1 LVRILVSKSND
12 VGSSPAA
19 LALINFFRIM
29 QFFIQNKTV
38 FRELLT
44 VLPAG
49 AATTGPPL
57 GPLLGQFGV
66 NTPSFCKQFNDATSI
81 FSSLIKGKLVLLSVK
96 IIIYDDKT
104 LAFIIQKPHT
114 SFLIKQLRKK
124 LVSTN
129 VSLFVL
135 TLDDLF
141 KIVNFKFGHVKS
153 PTLLFKL
160 SRVVLGTVL
169 SMQTIVV
176 T

>member
-1 LVRILVSKSND
+1 
-12 VGSSPAA
+12 
-19 LALINFFRIM
+19 M

-66 NTPSFCKQFNDATSI
+66 NTPSFCKQFNEATSI
-81 FSSLIKGKLVLLSVK
+81 FSSLIKGKLVSLSVK

-104 LAFIIQKPHT
+104 LAFVIQKPHT

-124 LVSTN
+124 LSSAGST
-129 VSLFVL
+129 FYTL
-135 TLDDLF
+135 TLNDLF
-141 KIVNFKFGHVKS
+141 KIVFFKFGFIKNDAH
-153 PTLLFKL
+153 LFKF
-160 SRVVLGTVL
+160 SKIVLGTAL
-169 SMQTIVV
+169 SMKTIVV
-176 T
+176 I

>member
-1 LVRILVSKSND
+1 
-12 VGSSPAA
+12 
-19 LALINFFRIM
+19 M

-66 NTPSFCKQFNDATSI
+66 NTPSFCKQFNDVTSV

-104 LAFIIQKPHT
+104 LGFTIQKPHT

-124 LVSTN
+124 LVSTKT
-129 VSLFVL
+129 SFFVL

-141 KIVNFKFGHVKS
+141 KIVYFKFGPVKNS
-153 PTLLFKL
+153 TLLFKL
-160 SRVVLGTVL
+160 SRIVLGTAF

-176 T
+176 S

>member
-1 LVRILVSKSND
+1 
-12 VGSSPAA
+12 
-19 LALINFFRIM
+19 M

-104 LAFIIQKPHT
+104 LGFIIQKPHT

-124 LVSTN
+124 LVSAN
-129 VSLFVL
+129 ALLFAL
-135 TLDDLF
+135 TLEDLF
-141 KIVNFKFGHVKS
+141 KIVQFKFGPTKS
-153 PTLLFKL
+153 PALLFKL
-160 SRVVLGTVL
+160 SRVVLGTAL
-169 SMQTIVV
+169 SMQTVV
-176 T
+176 VS

>member
-1 LVRILVSKSND
+1 
-12 VGSSPAA
+12 
-19 LALINFFRIM
+19 M
-29 QFFIQNKTV
+29 QFFIQNKSV

-66 NTPSFCKQFNDATSI
+66 NTPSFCKQFNEATAVFTSI
-81 FSSLIKGKLVLLSVK
+81 IKNKLVLLSVK

-124 LVSTN
+124 LTSLNSSIYTL
-129 VSLFVL
+129 SLF
-135 TLDDLF
+135 DLF
-141 KIVNFKFGHVKS
+141 KIVHFKFGSVKDS
-153 PTLLFKL
+153 TEFFKL
-160 SRVVLGTVL
+160 CKIVLGTAL
-169 SMQTIVV
+169 SMKTIIIN
-176 T
+176 

>member
-1 LVRILVSKSND
+1 
-12 VGSSPAA
+12 
-19 LALINFFRIM
+19 M

-104 LAFIIQKPHT
+104 LGFIIQKPHT

-135 TLDDLF
+135 TLGDLF
-141 KIVNFKFGHVKS
+141 KIVHFKFGHVKS
-153 PTLLFKL
+153 PALLFKL
-160 SRVVLGTVL
+160 SRVVLGTAL

>member
-1 LVRILVSKSND
+1 
-12 VGSSPAA
+12 
-19 LALINFFRIM
+19 M

-81 FSSLIKGKLVLLSVK
+81 FSSLIKNKLVLLSVK
-96 IIIYDDKT
+96 IYIYDDKT
-104 LAFIIQKPHT
+104 LAFEIQKPHT
-114 SFLIKQLRKK
+114 SFLIKQLRKR
-124 LVSTN
+124 LSASGSSFYVL
-129 VSLFVL
+129 SLH
-135 TLDDLF
+135 DLF
-141 KIVNFKFGHVKS
+141 KIVYFKFGPIKNDFS
-153 PTLLFKL
+153 LFRFSKI
-160 SRVVLGTVL
+160 VLGTAL

-176 T
+176 N

>member
-1 LVRILVSKSND
+1 

-19 LALINFFRIM
+19 LVFFLLNVFRVM

-66 NTPSFCKQFNDATSI
+66 NTPSFCKQFNDATSV
-81 FSSLIKGKLVLLSVK
+81 FASLIKGKLVLLSVK
-96 IIIYDDKT
+96 IVIYDDKT
-104 LAFIIQKPHT
+104 LGFTIQKPHT

-129 VSLFVL
+129 TFFVL

-141 KIVNFKFGHVKS
+141 KIVQFKFGPIKNSV
-153 PTLLFKL
+153 LLFKL
-160 SRVVLGTVL
+160 SRVVLGTAF
-169 SMQTIVV
+169 SMQTVV
-176 T
+176 VV

>member
-1 LVRILVSKSND
+1 MWVQVPPPSLSYFL
-12 VGSSPAA
+12 
-19 LALINFFRIM
+19 FTM
-29 QFFIQNKTV
+29 QFFIQNKSV

-66 NTPSFCKQFNDATSI
+66 NTPSFCKQFNEATSV
-81 FSSLIKGKLVLLSVK
+81 FSSTIKNKLVLLSVK

-104 LAFIIQKPHT
+104 LGFIVYKPHT

-124 LVSTN
+124 VS
-129 VSLFVL
+129 SLNSSFY
-135 TLDDLF
+135 TLALSDLF
-141 KIVNFKFGHVKS
+141 KIVQFKFGLIKNS
-153 PTLLFKL
+153 NELLKL
-160 SRVVLGTVL
+160 SRIVLGTAL

-176 T
+176 N

>member
-1 LVRILVSKSND
+1 
-12 VGSSPAA
+12 
-19 LALINFFRIM
+19 M

-81 FSSLIKGKLVLLSVK
+81 FSSLIKSKLVLLSVK

-104 LAFIIQKPHT
+104 LAFIVQKPHT
-114 SFLIKQLRKK
+114 SFLIKLLRKK
-124 LVSTN
+124 LPAVSS
-129 VSLFVL
+129 SLYVL
-135 TLDDLF
+135 TLEDLF
-141 KIVNFKFGHVKS
+141 KIVQFKFGPIKTEIH
-153 PTLLFKL
+153 LFKL
-160 SRVVLGTVL
+160 SKVVLGTAF
-169 SMQTIVV
+169 SMQTIIVN
-176 T
+176 

>member
-1 LVRILVSKSND
+1 
-12 VGSSPAA
+12 
-19 LALINFFRIM
+19 M

-81 FSSLIKGKLVLLSVK
+81 FSSLIKGKLVSLSVK

-104 LAFIIQKPHT
+104 LGFVIRKPHT

-124 LVSTN
+124 LSMAGSV
-129 VSLFVL
+129 FY
-135 TLDDLF
+135 TLNLADLF
-141 KIVNFKFGHVKS
+141 KIVFFKFGHLKTG
-153 PTLLFKL
+153 TLLFKF
-160 SRVVLGTVL
+160 SKIVLGTAL
-169 SMQTIVV
+169 SMRTIIIV
-176 T
+176 

>member
-1 LVRILVSKSND
+1 
-12 VGSSPAA
+12 
-19 LALINFFRIM
+19 M

-81 FSSLIKGKLVLLSVK
+81 FASLIKGKLLLLSVR

-104 LAFIIQKPHT
+104 LGFTIQKPHT

-124 LVSTN
+124 LVSTKT
-129 VSLFVL
+129 SFFIL
-135 TLDDLF
+135 TFNDLF
-141 KIVNFKFGHVKS
+141 KIVYFKFGPIKNS
-153 PTLLFKL
+153 ALLFKL
-160 SRVVLGTVL
+160 SRVVLGTVF

-176 T
+176 AS